1 MAQPTEAELWKMLDM
16 EVLQQIQ
23 DRFAEVTGLGAII
36 ADSQGRAVTRASC
49 FSELCRRVRATPE
62 GERRCFASD
71 AAVGM
76 QAVRTGRP
84 CSHFCHAGL
93 LDTAAPIVVNGTYVG
108 SVLCGQILVEEPD
121 RGKRL
126 SMARRLQEVGLS
138 PEDIEYV
145 LDHVMVMP
153 LERLRAASDLLHV
166 LANYIVN
173 EVVTQQTERRLAEE
187 RQARAELE
195 RSLREMELRVLHSQV
210 NPHFLFNALNTVA
223 RMALFED
230 APKTQDLVIRM
241 SRILRRS
248 LSRVDQLVPLEEEL
262 GMVEDYLCIQ
272 RARFGD
278 RIRSRIEVTA
288 QALKAK
294 LPTFT
299 VQALVENAVVRGL
312 EPLVEGGEVVIRGW
326 VEGSDVVVEIQDT
339 GVGLDP
345 TRGNRYR
352 FEGAGHPTEGH
363 TTGLGIFNV
372 HQRLQHQFGETYGLI
387 YLPVAKGTRVQIRAP
402 LTAEGEEHHADAAHC
417 G

>member
-1 MAQPTEAELWKMLDM
+1 MVQPAEKEIWEMLDM
-16 EVLQQIQ
+16 ETLQQIQ
-23 DRFAEVTGLGAII
+23 DRFSEVTGLGAIM
-36 ADSQGRAVTRASC
+36 ADSQGRPVTRASC
-49 FSELCRRVRATPE
+49 FSALCRQVRATSE
-62 GERRCFASD
+62 GQRRCFASD
-71 AAVGM
+71 AAVGL

-93 LDTAAPIVVNGTYVG
+93 LDTAAPLVVNGTYVG

-126 SMARRLQEVGLS
+126 SMVRRLKEVGLS
-138 PEDIEYV
+138 QEEIDYV
-145 LDHVMVMP
+145 LSQVPVMS
-153 LERLRAASDLLHV
+153 LEKFRAACDLLHV

-173 EVVTQQTERRLAEE
+173 EVASQQTERRLAEE

-223 RMALFED
+223 RMALFEN
-230 APKTQDLVIRM
+230 APKTQDLVMRM

-248 LSRVDQLVPLEEEL
+248 LSRVDQMVPLDEEL
-262 GMVEDYLCIQ
+262 GMVDDYLCIQ

-278 RIRSRIEVTA
+278 RIRSRIDAEEEV
-288 QALKAK
+288 LKAK
-294 LPTFT
+294 LPTFS

-312 EPLVEGGEVVIRGW
+312 EPLVEGGEVVIRAW
-326 VEGSDVVVEIQDT
+326 AEGDDLVVEIQDN

-345 TRGNRYR
+345 ALGNRYR
-352 FEGAGHPTEGH
+352 VEGAGHPTEGH

-372 HQRLQHQFGETYGLI
+372 HQRLQYQFGDRYGLT
-387 YLPVAKGTRVQIRAP
+387 YLPVERGTRVQIRAP
-402 LTAEGEEHHADAAHC
+402 LVMEGSGMDADAADRR
-417 G
+417 